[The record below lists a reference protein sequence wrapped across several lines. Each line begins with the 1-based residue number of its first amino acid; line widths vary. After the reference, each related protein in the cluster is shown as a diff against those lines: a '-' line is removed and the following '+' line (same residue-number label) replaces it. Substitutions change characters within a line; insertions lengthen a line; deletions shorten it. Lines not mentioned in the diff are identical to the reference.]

1 MPKVE
6 HGVSHKLEKKKSML
20 IPRNSFS
27 RPQLRQTRTQVCAW
41 STYDIEQQ
49 RSVLSLAWS
58 ICDVG
63 QPRRRTLGL
72 AWSTRDVGQPRRS
85 LAWSTHEIDQQRG
98 RALGLETEGPGLSQ
112 ALTFGGRLFD
122 LHTF

>member
-1 MPKVE
+1 
-6 HGVSHKLEKKKSML
+6 ML

-27 RPQLRQTRTQVCAW
+27 RPQLHQTRTQVCAW

-49 RSVLSLAWS
+49 RRGLGLAWS

-63 QPRRRTLGL
+63 QPRRRALG
-72 AWSTRDVGQPRRS
+72 

-98 RALGLETEGPGLSQ
+98 RALSLETEGLGLSQ
-112 ALTFGGRLFD
+112 VLTFGGRLFD
-122 LHTF
+122 LHNFLVCLVGTKASVYLASLF